1 MGVGLTNNG
10 GSCSLSLTSFFLPL
24 GLNGFSDQE
33 ALPVP
38 WIQMVHASL
47 GSKGERQRLT
57 LSLSASA
64 GRAAAGIFPQAFSA
78 ISGPSLSQPG
88 PESER
93 GLIGRK
99 LKASQTNTEVRFL
112 FN

>member
-1 MGVGLTNNG
+1 MASQTERHCLCPGFRRYTPPWEAKARDSGSLTL
-10 GSCSLSLTSFFLPL
+10 SLS
-24 GLNGFSDQE
+24 
-33 ALPVP
+33 
-38 WIQMVHASL
+38 
-47 GSKGERQRLT
+47 

-78 ISGPSLSQPG
+78 ISGPSFSQPG

-99 LKASQTNTEVRFL
+99 LKALQTNTEVRFL

>member
-1 MGVGLTNNG
+1 MASQTERHCLCPGFRRYTPPWEAKARDS
-10 GSCSLSLTSFFLPL
+10 GSL
-24 GLNGFSDQE
+24 
-33 ALPVP
+33 A
-38 WIQMVHASL
+38 
-47 GSKGERQRLT
+47 

-64 GRAAAGIFPQAFSA
+64 GRAAAGIFPQAFFA
-78 ISGPSLSQPG
+78 ISGPSFSQPG

-99 LKASQTNTEVRFL
+99 LKALQTNTEVRFL

>member
-1 MGVGLTNNG
+1 MASQTERHCLCPGFRRYTPPWEAKGRDSG
-10 GSCSLSLTSFFLPL
+10 SLSLSLP
-24 GLNGFSDQE
+24 
-33 ALPVP
+33 
-38 WIQMVHASL
+38 
-47 GSKGERQRLT
+47 
-57 LSLSASA
+57 ASA

-78 ISGPSLSQPG
+78 ISGPSFSQAG

-99 LKASQTNTEVRFL
+99 LKALQTNTEVRFL